1 LQNSDICRLARAY
14 SRLGT
19 IHATSLELGTNKTR
33 FLGPGI
39 EYRDFREYQPEDDYR
54 YIDWNISLRS
64 IDPYT
69 NDIKLYTKLFTVEHK
84 SKVLIAL
91 DISRSMAIGEKIS
104 SMIYTSSLILETA
117 HRLEDSIILML
128 LGAKASIYHGLRGR
142 EALELIVNTICR
154 GALAETSRLD
164 EVVKLLRRGRM
175 RIDSIILFID
185 YGHSIESFIQ
195 LINTARTLETPLTT
209 IFTVYRWEVEKPLD
223 RGSIVFFDIETGEE
237 IYGDI
242 DNIYRDIKN
251 HINRV
256 KSYIEASAIPYIE
269 IQSLRDAIDKKVKVL
284 YLYIALRTRRKNF

>member
-1 LQNSDICRLARAY
+1 MQNSDICRLARAY

-104 SMIYTSSLILETA
+104 SMIYTASLVLETA
-117 HRLEDSIILML
+117 HRLEDSITLML
-128 LGAKASIYHGLRGR
+128 LGAKASIYHGLRG
-142 EALELIVNTICR
+142 EGGT
-154 GALAETSRLD
+154 
-164 EVVKLLRRGRM
+164 
-175 RIDSIILFID
+175 
-185 YGHSIESFIQ
+185 
-195 LINTARTLETPLTT
+195 RT
-209 IFTVYRWEVEKPLD
+209 YSQHD
-223 RGSIVFFDIETGEE
+223 M
-237 IYGDI
+237 
-242 DNIYRDIKN
+242 
-251 HINRV
+251 
-256 KSYIEASAIPYIE
+256 
-269 IQSLRDAIDKKVKVL
+269 
-284 YLYIALRTRRKNF
+284 